1 MTDIDEAML
10 IALVD
15 GELDEVTRR
24 RVERAVAEDP
34 ALAQRVEDHRLLKMR
49 LGSHYAPLAEAPIPA
64 AMRAMLADSAKV
76 VPLASPSMAGRR
88 NWMTGVA
95 IAASLVLGLGIG
107 HFSSAPSGPV
117 AVRGNAMVAQGSLAS
132 ALDTQLAS
140 AQDDAPV
147 RIGISF
153 RRKDGGW
160 CRSFDG
166 AAVSGVACREDGEWR
181 LKQAIPGSAQTTEYR
196 QASSSDPRVTATID
210 ALIDGTPAD
219 AAQEAA
225 AKASGWR

>member
-1 MTDIDEAML
+1 MTDIDETML

-34 ALAQRVEDHRLLKMR
+34 ALAQRVEDHRRLRAR
-49 LGSHYAPLAEAPIPA
+49 LGGNYAPIAEAPIPA
-64 AMRAMLADSAKV
+64 AMQAMLADSAKV
-76 VPLASPSMAGRR
+76 APLAPPSMARRR
-88 NWMTGVA
+88 NWMTGAA
-95 IAASLVLGLGIG
+95 IAASLVLGLGLG
-107 HFSSAPSGPV
+107 HFSSGPSGPV
-117 AVRGNAMVAQGSLAS
+117 AVRGNALIAQGSLAS

-147 RIGISF
+147 RIGVSF
-153 RRKDGGW
+153 RRKDGRW
-160 CRSFDG
+160 CRSFEG

-181 LKQAIPGSAQTTEYR
+181 LQQAVPGSAQTTEYR
-196 QASSSDPRVTATID
+196 QASSSDPRVNATID

>member
-34 ALAQRVEDHRLLKMR
+34 VLAQRVQDHRRLRVR
-49 LGSHYAPLAEAPIPA
+49 LGNHYMPVAEQPVPA
-64 AMRAMLADSAKV
+64 TMQAKLSESEKV
-76 VPLASPSMAGRR
+76 VPLNTSPMAGRR
-88 NWMTGVA
+88 NWMTGAA
-95 IAASLVLGLGIG
+95 IAASLVLGLGLG
-107 HFSSAPSGPV
+107 HFSASPSGPV
-117 AVRGNAMVAQGSLAS
+117 AVRGNALIAQGPLAS

-140 AQDDAPV
+140 VQDDAPI

-166 AAVSGVACREDGEWR
+166 AAVSGVACHEGNEWR
-181 LKQAIPGSAQTTEYR
+181 LQQALPGGAQSTEYR
-196 QASSSDPRVTATID
+196 QASSADPRIMSTID
-210 ALIDGTPAD
+210 ALIDGAPAD
-219 AAQEAA
+219 ATQEAA
-225 AKASGWR
+225 AQKAGWR